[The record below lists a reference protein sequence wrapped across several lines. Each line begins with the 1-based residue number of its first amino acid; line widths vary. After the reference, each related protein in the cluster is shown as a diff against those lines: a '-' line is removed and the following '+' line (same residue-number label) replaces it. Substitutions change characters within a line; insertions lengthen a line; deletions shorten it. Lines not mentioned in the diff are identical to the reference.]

1 MFEMRFPDWARP
13 WANIALG
20 EPFERKQQ
28 HATSTK
34 GRKPGAKNCPIH
46 GTRRGKGLKTCQK
59 TNLEFLLKEPFGN
72 SIPESKLR
80 GRS

>member
-1 MFEMRFPDWARP
+1 MGHPFGREAFLSANSNMRPLPEAKT
-13 WANIALG
+13 G
-20 EPFERKQQ
+20 
-28 HATSTK
+28 
-34 GRKPGAKNCPIH
+34 GKNCPIH

>member
-1 MFEMRFPDWARP
+1 MSGMGLSLSLFLGPESG
-13 WANIALG
+13 LG
-20 EPFERKQQ
+20 ETSERRQQ
-28 HATSTK
+28 HVTFARGEK
-34 GRKPGAKNCPIH
+34 CRIL
-46 GTRRGKGLKTCQK
+46 GTRRGESLKTCQK

>member
-13 WANIALG
+13 ERENRFR

-28 HATSTK
+28 HATFTK

-46 GTRRGKGLKTCQK
+46 GARRGKGLKTCQK

>member
-1 MFEMRFPDWARP
+1 MFEMRFPDRGFNPAEKL
-13 WANIALG
+13 ASG
-20 EPFERKQQ
+20 EPLERKQQ
-28 HATSTK
+28 HATFRLGLKTAIFTA
-34 GRKPGAKNCPIH
+34 RAEA
-46 GTRRGKGLKTCQK
+46 KGLKTCQK